1 MSDWKYVSLM
11 RHAYDLWLRGPG
23 KQECFRV
30 KSVHKPGQVSSVS
43 TPPLQPWVDSLLPVE
58 EDSNTHMA
66 RTYRFWE
73 CNTGDC
79 SVKKTYSNDVES
91 IQCHRIPDAH
101 MWGQLLFRKKTQSHQ
116 LWGGYTCVFTLKLQ
130 DCLDSNSDFVETKEL
145 FLHFRSLPFYV
156 NKTFPGASGGGGPC
170 W

>member
-1 MSDWKYVSLM
+1 MHMTSDWEVLGSRNVS
-11 RHAYDLWLRGPG
+11 
-23 KQECFRV
+23 ES
-30 KSVHKPGQVSSVS
+30 KSVHTPGQVSSVS

-79 SVKKTYSNDVES
+79 SVKKTYSNDVQS

-101 MWGQLLFRKKTQSHQ
+101 VWGQLLFRKKTQSHQ
-116 LWGGYTCVFTLKLQ
+116 LWGGYTCVFTLTLQ
-130 DCLDSNSDFVETKEL
+130 DCLDSNSDFVKTKEL